1 MGGNMKIL
9 ALDQSTKVAAYAIMK
24 DGKLLDYGIIQT
36 KSSTAKSVKEIII
49 TEEPRLITIKMP
61 EEEYNT
67 TLLRIS
73 YICDEVKKLIKKVKP
88 NRVAFEEIY
97 MQKKYNPYT
106 KKKDYTATNISG
118 FRSSSRCQ
126 GQLSRI
132 LWEMKIPYDIIL
144 ETTWIT
150 AFGKYSSSIKRE
162 ERKADVMAKVNEMY
176 GLDITVDD
184 ISDAIGIAYYVSQ
197 SKID

>member
-1 MGGNMKIL
+1 MKIL
-9 ALDQSTKVAAYAIMK
+9 ALDQSTKVAAYCVMK
-24 DGKLLDYGIIQT
+24 DGRLLDYGLIKT
-36 KSSTAKSVKEIII
+36 RSSKRAKETMVVEEPHLIII
-49 TEEPRLITIKMP
+49 TMP
-61 EEEYNT
+61 EEEYGV

-88 NRVAFEEIY
+88 NHVAFEETY
-97 MQKKYNPYT
+97 LTKTYNPKT
-106 KKKDYTATNISG
+106 KQMDYSKANVSG
-118 FRSSSRCQ
+118 FRSLGRCQ

-144 ETTWIT
+144 ETNWIT
-150 AFGKYSSSIKRE
+150 AWGTYDNKIKRE

-197 SKID
+197 SQID

>member
-9 ALDQSTKVAAYAIMK
+9 ALDQSTKVAAYAVMK

-36 KSSTAKSVKEIII
+36 KSSTAKSVKETII
-49 TEEPRLITIKMP
+49 TEELHLITIKMP

-97 MQKKYNPYT
+97 MQQKYNPYT

>member
-1 MGGNMKIL
+1 MKIL
-9 ALDQSTKVAAYAIMK
+9 ALDQSSTATAYSVMK
-24 DGKLLDYGIIQT
+24 DGELIDYGLIKP
-36 KSSTAKSVKEIII
+36 KSSKRVTEVAII
-49 TEEPRLITIKMP
+49 EEPHLITITMP
-61 EEEYNT
+61 EEEYDT

-73 YICDEVKKLIKKVKP
+73 YICDVVKKLVKKTKP
-88 NRVAFEEIY
+88 NHVAFEEIY
-97 MQKKYNPYT
+97 VAPSFNPVT
-106 KKKDYTATNISG
+106 KRMDYSRVNISG
-118 FRSSSRCQ
+118 FRSLSRLQ

-132 LWEMKIPYDIIL
+132 LWELQIHYDIIL

-150 AFGKYSSSIKRE
+150 AFGTYGKNIKRE

-197 SKID
+197 SQI

>member
-1 MGGNMKIL
+1 MKIL
-9 ALDQSTKVAAYAIMK
+9 ALDQSSTATAYSIMQ
-24 DGKLLDYGIIQT
+24 DGKLIDYGLIKP
-36 KSSTAKSVKEIII
+36 KSSKRVAGVTIK
-49 TEEPRLITIKMP
+49 EEPHLITITMP
-61 EEEYNT
+61 EEEYDT

-73 YICDEVKKLIKKVKP
+73 YICDMVKKLIKKTKP

-97 MQKKYNPYT
+97 VAPSFNPIT
-106 KKKDYTATNISG
+106 KRMDYSRVNISG
-118 FRSSSRCQ
+118 FRSLSRLQ

-132 LWEMKIPYDIIL
+132 LWESEIPYDIIL
-144 ETTWIT
+144 EQTWIT
-150 AFGKYSSSIKRE
+150 VFGKYNSKIKRE

-197 SKID
+197 SQID

>member
-1 MGGNMKIL
+1 MKIL
-9 ALDQSTKVAAYAIMK
+9 ALDQSSTATAYSIMQ
-24 DGKLLDYGIIQT
+24 DGKLIDYGLIKP
-36 KSSTAKSVKEIII
+36 KSSKRVAGVTIK
-49 TEEPRLITIKMP
+49 EEPHLITITMP
-61 EEEYNT
+61 EEEYDT

-73 YICDEVKKLIKKVKP
+73 YICDMVKKLIKKTKP

-97 MQKKYNPYT
+97 VAPSFNPMT
-106 KKKDYTATNISG
+106 KRMDYSRVNISG
-118 FRSSSRCQ
+118 FRSLSRLQ

-132 LWEMKIPYDIIL
+132 LWESEIPYDIIL
-144 ETTWIT
+144 EQTWIT
-150 AFGKYSSSIKRE
+150 AFGKYNSKIKRE

-197 SKID
+197 SQID

>member
-1 MGGNMKIL
+1 MKIL
-9 ALDQSTKVAAYAIMK
+9 ALDQSSTATAYSIMQN
-24 DGKLLDYGIIQT
+24 GKLIDYGLIKP
-36 KSSTAKSVKEIII
+36 KSSKRVAGVTIK
-49 TEEPRLITIKMP
+49 EEPHLITITMP
-61 EEEYNT
+61 EEEYDT

-73 YICDEVKKLIKKVKP
+73 YICDMVKKLIKKTKP

-97 MQKKYNPYT
+97 VAPSFNPMT
-106 KKKDYTATNISG
+106 KRMDYSRVNISG
-118 FRSSSRCQ
+118 FRSLSRLQ

-132 LWEMKIPYDIIL
+132 LWESEIPYDIIL
-144 ETTWIT
+144 EQTWIT
-150 AFGKYSSSIKRE
+150 AFGKYNSKIKRE

-197 SKID
+197 SQID

>member
-1 MGGNMKIL
+1 MKIL
-9 ALDQSTKVAAYAIMK
+9 ALDQSSTATAYSIMQ
-24 DGKLLDYGIIQT
+24 DGKLIDYGLIKP
-36 KSSTAKSVKEIII
+36 KSSKCVAGVTIK
-49 TEEPRLITIKMP
+49 EEPHLITITMP
-61 EEEYNT
+61 EEEYDT

-73 YICDEVKKLIKKVKP
+73 YICDMVKKLIKKTKP

-97 MQKKYNPYT
+97 VAPSFNPIT
-106 KKKDYTATNISG
+106 KRMDYSRVNISG
-118 FRSSSRCQ
+118 FRSLSRLQ

-132 LWEMKIPYDIIL
+132 LWESEIPYDIIL
-144 ETTWIT
+144 EQTWIT
-150 AFGKYSSSIKRE
+150 AFGKYNSKIKRE

-197 SKID
+197 SQID

>member
-1 MGGNMKIL
+1 MKIL
-9 ALDQSTKVAAYAIMK
+9 ALDQSSTATAYSIMQ
-24 DGKLLDYGIIQT
+24 DGKLINYGLIKP
-36 KSSTAKSVKEIII
+36 KSSKRVAGVTIK
-49 TEEPRLITIKMP
+49 EEPHLITITMP
-61 EEEYNT
+61 EEEYDT

-73 YICDEVKKLIKKVKP
+73 YICDMVKKLIKKTKP

-97 MQKKYNPYT
+97 VAPSFNPMT
-106 KKKDYTATNISG
+106 KRMDYSRVNISG
-118 FRSSSRCQ
+118 FRSLSRLQ

-132 LWEMKIPYDIIL
+132 LWESEIPYDIIL
-144 ETTWIT
+144 EQTWIT
-150 AFGKYSSSIKRE
+150 AFGKYNSKIKRE

-197 SKID
+197 SQID

>member
-1 MGGNMKIL
+1 M
-9 ALDQSTKVAAYAIMK
+9 Q
-24 DGKLLDYGIIQT
+24 DGKLIDYGLIKP
-36 KSSTAKSVKEIII
+36 KSSKRVAGVTIK
-49 TEEPRLITIKMP
+49 EEPHLITITMP
-61 EEEYNT
+61 EEEYDT

-73 YICDEVKKLIKKVKP
+73 YICDMVKKLIKKTKP

-97 MQKKYNPYT
+97 VAPSFNPIT
-106 KKKDYTATNISG
+106 KRMDYSRVNISG
-118 FRSSSRCQ
+118 FRSLSRLQ

-132 LWEMKIPYDIIL
+132 LWESEIPYDIIL
-144 ETTWIT
+144 EQTWIT
-150 AFGKYSSSIKRE
+150 AFGKYNSKIKRE

-197 SKID
+197 SQID

>member
-1 MGGNMKIL
+1 MKIL

-36 KSSTAKSVKEIII
+36 KSSVSKSVKETIIM
-49 TEEPRLITIKMP
+49 EEPHLITIKMP

-97 MQKKYNPYT
+97 MQQKYNPYT
-106 KKKDYTATNISG
+106 KKKDYIATNISG

-150 AFGKYSSSIKRE
+150 AFGKYSNSIKRE
-162 ERKADVMAKVNEMY
+162 ERKADVMAKVNKMY
-176 GLDITVDD
+176 GLDINVDD

-197 SKID
+197 SQID

>member
-1 MGGNMKIL
+1 MKIL
-9 ALDQSTKVAAYAIMK
+9 ALDQSSTATAYSIMK
-24 DGKLLDYGIIQT
+24 DGKLIDYGLIKP
-36 KSSTAKSVKEIII
+36 KSSKRAAEVTIK
-49 TEEPRLITIKMP
+49 EEPHLITITMP
-61 EEEYNT
+61 EEEYDT

-73 YICDEVKKLIKKVKP
+73 YICDEVKTLIKKVKP

-97 MQKKYNPYT
+97 MQQKYNPYT

-132 LWEMKIPYDIIL
+132 LWEMKMPYDIIL

-150 AFGKYSSSIKRE
+150 AFGTYGKNVKRE

-197 SKID
+197 SQIG

>member
-1 MGGNMKIL
+1 MKIL
-9 ALDQSTKVAAYAIMK
+9 ALDQSSTATAYSIMK
-24 DGKLLDYGIIQT
+24 DGKLIDYGLIKP
-36 KSSTAKSVKEIII
+36 KSLKRATEVEIK
-49 TEEPRLITIKMP
+49 EEPHLITITMP
-61 EEEYNT
+61 EAEFDT

-73 YICDEVKKLIKKVKP
+73 YICDMVKKLIKKTKP

-97 MQKKYNPYT
+97 VAPSFNPVT
-106 KKKDYTATNISG
+106 KRMDYSRVNISG
-118 FRSSSRCQ
+118 FRSLSRLQ

-132 LWEMKIPYDIIL
+132 LWELEIPYDIIL

-150 AFGKYSSSIKRE
+150 AFGTYGKNSKRE

-197 SKID
+197 SQIG

>member
-1 MGGNMKIL
+1 MKIL
-9 ALDQSTKVAAYAIMK
+9 ALDQSSTATAYSIMQN
-24 DGKLLDYGIIQT
+24 GKLIDYGLIKP
-36 KSSTAKSVKEIII
+36 KSSKRVAGVTIK
-49 TEEPRLITIKMP
+49 EEPHLITITMP
-61 EEEYNT
+61 EEEYDT

-73 YICDEVKKLIKKVKP
+73 YICDMVKKLIKKTKP

-97 MQKKYNPYT
+97 VAPSFNPIT
-106 KKKDYTATNISG
+106 KRMDYSRVNISG
-118 FRSSSRCQ
+118 FRSLSRLQ

-132 LWEMKIPYDIIL
+132 LWESEIPYDIIL
-144 ETTWIT
+144 EQTWIT
-150 AFGKYSSSIKRE
+150 AFGKYNSKIKRE

-197 SKID
+197 SQID

>member
-1 MGGNMKIL
+1 MKIL
-9 ALDQSTKVAAYAIMK
+9 ALDQSSTATAYSVIQ
-24 DGKLLDYGIIQT
+24 DGELIDYGLIKP
-36 KSSTAKSVKEIII
+36 KSSKRATTVEIK
-49 TEEPRLITIKMP
+49 EEPHLITITMP
-61 EEEYNT
+61 EGEYGT

-73 YICDEVKKLIKKVKP
+73 YICDVAQKLVKKVKP

-97 MQKKYNPYT
+97 VAPSYNPIT
-106 KKKDYTATNISG
+106 KRIDYSRVNISG
-118 FRSSSRCQ
+118 FRSLSRLQ

-150 AFGKYSSSIKRE
+150 AFGTYGKNVKRE
-162 ERKADVMAKVNEMY
+162 ERKADVMAKINAMY

-197 SKID
+197 SQI

>member
-1 MGGNMKIL
+1 MKIL
-9 ALDQSTKVAAYAIMK
+9 ALDQSTKVAAYAVMK

-36 KSSTAKSVKEIII
+36 KSSTSKSVKETIIM
-49 TEEPRLITIKMP
+49 EEPHLITIKMP

-88 NRVAFEEIY
+88 NHVAFEEIY
-97 MQKKYNPYT
+97 MQQKYNPYT

-150 AFGKYSSSIKRE
+150 AFGKYSSTIKRE

-197 SKID
+197 SQID

>member
-1 MGGNMKIL
+1 MKIL
-9 ALDQSTKVAAYAIMK
+9 ALDQSSTATAYSVMK
-24 DGKLLDYGIIQT
+24 DGELIDYGLIKP
-36 KSSTAKSVKEIII
+36 KSSKRATEVTIK
-49 TEEPRLITIKMP
+49 EEPHLITITMP
-61 EEEYNT
+61 EEKYDT

-97 MQKKYNPYT
+97 MQQKYNPYT
-106 KKKDYTATNISG
+106 KKKDYSATNISG
-118 FRSSSRCQ
+118 FRSLSRCQ

-132 LWEMKIPYDIIL
+132 LWEMKMPYDIIL

-150 AFGKYSSSIKRE
+150 AFGTYGNNVKRE

-197 SKID
+197 SQID